1 MSLRTSANHFTVDVG
16 GVTYAVFQEMSGGK
30 SESEVIE
37 FREVNKDGQVIRNT
51 IAGNSKQDPY
61 TLRAPVTEST
71 ALWEWRKKVEEGR
84 LDEAKTDLSI
94 IMYDARGEEVL
105 RWNLF
110 GGWPSSFKYSDLKA
124 DENSLLTQEIQI
136 TCDRAELQQ

>member
-1 MSLRTSANHFTVDVG
+1 MSMRVSVNHFSVDVG
-16 GVTYAVFQEMSGGK
+16 GITWGVFQEMSGGK

-37 FREVNKDGQVIRNT
+37 FREVTEGGLVVRNT

-61 TLRAPVTEST
+61 TLRVPVTEST
-71 ALWEWRKKVEEGR
+71 ALWDWRKKVEEGKI
-84 LDEAKTDLSI
+84 DEAKTDLSI
-94 IMYDARGEEVL
+94 VMYDAKGEEVL
-105 RWNLF
+105 RWTLF

-124 DENSLLTQEIQI
+124 DENGLLTQEIQI